1 MGKRKGRDDMA
12 AKSAN
17 LYARI
22 EPDVKEQAEGILAT
36 LGIPAS
42 NAINMFYKQ
51 IILNRGLPFEVKI
64 PTARPVDI
72 SRMNAETLDMELEKG
87 YADMQAGRTKYD
99 VTFTE
104 QAENDLRGIFE
115 YIAFDLLSP
124 ENAAG
129 QLDRIE
135 EKILSLGEYP
145 EKFRQYEREP
155 WKSRNTRVVP
165 VDNYVIFYIPDKTKK
180 LVTVIRVMYSGRD
193 VDKQLDEF
201 TKL

>member
-1 MGKRKGRDDMA
+1 M
-12 AKSAN
+12 
-17 LYARI
+17 
-22 EPDVKEQAEGILAT
+22 
-36 LGIPAS
+36 
-42 NAINMFYKQ
+42 
-51 IILNRGLPFEVKI
+51 
-64 PTARPVDI
+64 
-72 SRMNAETLDMELEKG
+72 
-87 YADMQAGRTKYD
+87 KYD

-155 WKSRNTRVVP
+155 WKSRNTRVIGDCNNTFRIAVTTNNFWGY
-165 VDNYVIFYIPDKTKK
+165 VLGVLGFGVAVVGCFLKDNH
-180 LVTVIRVMYSGRD
+180 
-193 VDKQLDEF
+193 
-201 TKL
+201 

>member
-1 MGKRKGRDDMA
+1 M
-12 AKSAN
+12 
-17 LYARI
+17 
-22 EPDVKEQAEGILAT
+22 
-36 LGIPAS
+36 
-42 NAINMFYKQ
+42 
-51 IILNRGLPFEVKI
+51 
-64 PTARPVDI
+64 
-72 SRMNAETLDMELEKG
+72 
-87 YADMQAGRTKYD
+87 KYD

-104 QAENDLRGIFE
+104 QA
-115 YIAFDLLSP
+115 

-180 LVTVIRVMYSGRD
+180 LVTAIRVMYSGRD
-193 VDKQLDEF
+193 VDKQLNEF

>member
-1 MGKRKGRDDMA
+1 M
-12 AKSAN
+12 
-17 LYARI
+17 
-22 EPDVKEQAEGILAT
+22 
-36 LGIPAS
+36 
-42 NAINMFYKQ
+42 
-51 IILNRGLPFEVKI
+51 
-64 PTARPVDI
+64 
-72 SRMNAETLDMELEKG
+72 
-87 YADMQAGRTKYD
+87 KYD

-115 YIAFDLLSP
+115 YIAFDLLSL

-180 LVTVIRVMYSGRD
+180 LVTVILVMYSGRD

>member
-1 MGKRKGRDDMA
+1 M
-12 AKSAN
+12 
-17 LYARI
+17 
-22 EPDVKEQAEGILAT
+22 
-36 LGIPAS
+36 
-42 NAINMFYKQ
+42 
-51 IILNRGLPFEVKI
+51 
-64 PTARPVDI
+64 
-72 SRMNAETLDMELEKG
+72 
-87 YADMQAGRTKYD
+87 KYD
-99 VTFTE
+99 VTLTE

-129 QLDRIE
+129 QLGRIE

-165 VDNYVIFYIPDKTKK
+165 VDNYVIFYIPDKARK

-193 VDKQLDEF
+193 IDKQLDEF
-201 TKL
+201 TRL

>member
-1 MGKRKGRDDMA
+1 M
-12 AKSAN
+12 
-17 LYARI
+17 
-22 EPDVKEQAEGILAT
+22 T
-36 LGIPAS
+36 
-42 NAINMFYKQ
+42 
-51 IILNRGLPFEVKI
+51 
-64 PTARPVDI
+64 
-72 SRMNAETLDMELEKG
+72 
-87 YADMQAGRTKYD
+87 YD

-165 VDNYVIFYIPDKTKK
+165 VDNYAIFISS
-180 LVTVIRVMYSGRD
+180 IRQRNAKRSDSGYVFR
-193 VDKQLDEF
+193 KRCR
-201 TKL
+201 

>member
-1 MGKRKGRDDMA
+1 M
-12 AKSAN
+12 
-17 LYARI
+17 
-22 EPDVKEQAEGILAT
+22 
-36 LGIPAS
+36 
-42 NAINMFYKQ
+42 
-51 IILNRGLPFEVKI
+51 
-64 PTARPVDI
+64 
-72 SRMNAETLDMELEKG
+72 
-87 YADMQAGRTKYD
+87 KYD

-145 EKFRQYEREP
+145 KKFRQYEREP

-165 VDNYVIFYIPDKTKK
+165 VDKTKK